1 MKDLLRMT
9 ALVAPLLAFALL
21 GAARAE
27 LVVVVNPQSQIAQLS
42 QQEVEDLFL
51 AKKQK
56 LPSGEKAMP
65 IDQAREEIKEAFYS
79 KVANKN
85 LAQLKA
91 YWSKLIF
98 TGKATPLTE
107 LPTDAEVIAAVAAT
121 PGAIGYVSKE
131 AVTEQVKPVMNL
143 P

>member
-1 MKDLLRMT
+1 MNRLLRIA
-9 ALVAPLLAFALL
+9 ALVAPLMVLGLQ

-27 LVVVVNPQSQIAQLS
+27 LVVVVNPQSQVAQLS
-42 QQEVEDLFL
+42 AQEVEDLFL

-65 IDQAREEIKEAFYS
+65 IDQAQAEIKEAFYS

-107 LPTDAEVIAAVAAT
+107 VPTDAEVIAAVAAT
-121 PGAIGYVSKE
+121 PGAIGYINKE